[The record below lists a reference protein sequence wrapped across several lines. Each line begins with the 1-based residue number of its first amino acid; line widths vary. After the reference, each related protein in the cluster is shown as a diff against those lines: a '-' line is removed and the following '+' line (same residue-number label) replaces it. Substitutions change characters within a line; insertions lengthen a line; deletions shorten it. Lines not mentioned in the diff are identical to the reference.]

1 VEVRAIVAACALT
14 ATAASALP
22 AAAQGAISFRDSS
35 STNTPIVAVSLAI
48 PKPVALAVGDVMV
61 ATIAIK
67 IATLTPPTPAG
78 WSLAVD
84 TVDGTSLRQLTFYRV
99 ADASDVAATSFT
111 FPLGGSSR
119 GMCGIAAYS
128 GVDPTHPLD
137 TASGVASGAG
147 GLSAA
152 APRIATA
159 NLRAGVVVATGW
171 TLNQAVTADGA
182 TTERY
187 RDASPNN
194 GVVEAAELI
203 QPTPG
208 QIPQVTV
215 ATTPAP
221 ARWIAQSIALNEMP
235 ELTASFPSAYAWTG
249 LVPGS
254 TAISSEQT
262 VSVTSNRAWGLQIAS
277 DRSDGRSRQWT
288 GVAYGS
294 LGLTSPMQWRTTS
307 IAGNAQPTSFAD
319 LSGTAATV
327 VTGQGA
333 SAGATAVGVTYRQ
346 QVSYADEAALP
357 AGNTYRQNVS
367 YTAQQGF

>member
-22 AAAQGAISFRDSS
+22 AAAQGAIAFRDASS
-35 STNTPIVAVSLAI
+35 ANTPIVAVSLPI
-48 PKPVALAVGDVMV
+48 PRPPSLAVGDVMV

-84 TVDGTSLRQLTFYRV
+84 TVDGTSLRQLTFFKV
-99 ADASDVAATSFT
+99 ADASDVAAASFT
-111 FPLGGSSR
+111 FALGGSTR
-119 GMCGIAAYS
+119 GMGGIAAYS
-128 GVDPTHPLD
+128 GVDPANPLD
-137 TASGVASGAG
+137 TATGVASGAS

-152 APRIATA
+152 APRITTA

-171 TLNQAVTADGA
+171 TLNQTVTADGA

-187 RDASPNN
+187 KNASANN
-194 GVVEAAELI
+194 GVLEAAELFEAA
-203 QPTPG
+203 PG

-215 ATTPAP
+215 TTTPAP

-235 ELTASFPSAYAWTG
+235 ALTASFPSDYAWSG
-249 LVPGS
+249 LTPGS
-254 TAISSEQT
+254 TTDSPEQT

-277 DRSDGRSRQWT
+277 DRSDGRARQWN
-288 GVAYGS
+288 GSAYGS
-294 LGLTSPMQWRTTS
+294 LTLTNPMQWRTTS
-307 IAGNAQPTSFAD
+307 IGGNAQSTSFAD
-319 LSGTAATV
+319 LSGTAATAV
-327 VTGQGA
+327 HQQSA
-333 SAGATAVGVTYRQ
+333 SAGAVAVGVTYRQ